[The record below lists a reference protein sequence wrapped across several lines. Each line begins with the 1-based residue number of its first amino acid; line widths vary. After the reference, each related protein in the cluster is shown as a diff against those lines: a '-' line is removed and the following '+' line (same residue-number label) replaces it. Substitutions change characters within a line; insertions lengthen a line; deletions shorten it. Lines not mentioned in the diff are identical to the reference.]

1 MGKQHRTLFCNIIFV
16 VSMLFYATICIPTCE
31 AATYEYTTPGTF
43 NLTLPEGTKSITV
56 TSVGGGGG
64 AAFLTNPDFLHSYG
78 GGGGEVVKNVTINI
92 SSNKDITIV
101 VGTGGENELWLN
113 QASGF
118 SGGDSYITY
127 SGTTYALAHGGDGG
141 SIIGAEGIGTP
152 GKAGGPGGTDGGG
165 YEDNNY
171 TYGLPGTSYSDTI
184 GKGGYAGQTQ
194 SGETVDVDGKP
205 GAIFITITQIATTS
219 ITLNPTSLALNAGGS
234 STLTATVSPS
244 NATDKTV
251 AWTTSNASV
260 ATVSGGKVTAVGPGT
275 ATITATTSGGQKA
288 TCTVTVRVPV
298 TGISISRSTLALTVG
313 ATSTLTATV
322 EPSNASNKSY
332 SWSSSNSAV
341 ATVNSSGLVTAK
353 ANGTATITA
362 TTTDGGKKASCTV
375 TVTTPTSGVS
385 VSPTTATI
393 IKGQTRQLTATVSP
407 SSASNKS
414 VSWSSSNNTV
424 ATVSSTGLVTAKAA
438 GTADI
443 TVTTKDGNYKDVCK
457 VTVRVP
463 VTGVSLSKTELSLIK
478 GNTEQLSATI
488 SPADASNK
496 SISWTTT
503 DKSVATVSSSGLI
516 TAIGGGTADIIV
528 TTLDGSYSD
537 KCRVTVTVPVTGVRF
552 DDIATSVGTDTTT
565 KLLYTIEPA
574 DASNKQ
580 VTWQSSNTAVAM
592 IDADTGVIT
601 PFTPGG
607 TEITVTTIDGNY
619 SDTTFL
625 IVTSSLDVLRLNIVT
640 ESGAYPNYGTIFLKT
655 AANTVEYPGI
665 SVGSS
670 GEVDALVPSA
680 AQDYSLGI
688 SLLSTL
694 VAGTP
699 VAANTRNITSPLY
712 MVEGDLNNDNV
723 IDGTDY
729 TILIQRMHFEGGL
742 SEYGL
747 VGDLNY
753 DGVVDGID
761 LLMFNSPVKYTGDQR
776 FMQKGYDIGSSEL
789 YVMSDESLNMVPAR
803 SVIQTC
809 QTEEGRYEV
818 SLQAPSEPVNVLQ
831 IALEGDISETS
842 AAAPEGF
849 ELIGAYAKDGKSV
862 VAIGSSE
869 KGGRIVPADVPIV
882 TVKASE
888 TPSVIYGEHDTVM
901 QRADEYGIENIP
913 LEMSEDAGGA
923 VSYSGSGG
931 SGCNTGIGVLA
942 LLAAVPSFLRKR
954 RKK

>member
-1 MGKQHRTLFCNIIFV
+1 MGKQHRTLLCNIIFV
-16 VSMLFYATICIPTCE
+16 VSITLFYATICIPACE
-31 AATYEYTTPGTF
+31 AATYEYTTPGTYS
-43 NLTLPEGTKSITV
+43 LTIPNDVASITV

-64 AAFLTNPDFLHSYG
+64 AAFYSNVDFGILCG
-78 GGGGEVVKNVTINI
+78 GGGGAVIRDVQIKMNTNRA
-92 SSNKDITIV
+92 ITIV
-101 VGTGGENELWLN
+101 VGQGGKGQQDSHW
-113 QASGF
+113 ADGAA
-118 SGGDSYITY
+118 GGSSYVLY
-127 SGTTYALAHGGDGG
+127 NGTQYALANGGGG
-141 SIIGAEGIGTP
+141 GHSGDDYNDIPGA
-152 GKAGGPGGTDGGG
+152 AGGPGATDGSDRGG
-165 YEDNNY
+165 S
-171 TYGLPGTSYSDTI
+171 SYSDTI
-184 GKGGYAGQTQ
+184 GKGGGDSTY
-194 SGETVDVDGKP
+194 SLDGKP
-205 GAIFITITQIATTS
+205 GAVFINVNIPTTG
-219 ITLNPTSLALNAGGS
+219 ITLNQTSLTLNAGSS

-244 NATDKTV
+244 NATNKTV
-251 AWTTSNASV
+251 TWTTSNASV

-275 ATITATTSGGQKA
+275 AIITATASGGQKA

-298 TGISISRSTLALTVG
+298 TDISISKSTLALTVG

-332 SWSSSNSAV
+332 SWGSSNSAV

-385 VSPTTATI
+385 ISPTTSTI
-393 IKGQTRQLTATVSP
+393 IKGQTRQLTATVAP

-414 VSWSSSNNTV
+414 VSWSSSNDTV
-424 ATVSSTGLVTAKAA
+424 ATVSSTGLVTAKSA

-443 TVTTKDGNYKDVCK
+443 TVTTKNGNYKAVCK

-528 TTLDGSYSD
+528 TTLDRSYSD

-574 DASNKQ
+574 DASDKT

-655 AANTVEYPGI
+655 AANMVEYPGI

-670 GEVDALVPSA
+670 GKVDALVPSA
-680 AQDYSLGI
+680 VQDYSLGI

-699 VAANTRNITSPLY
+699 VPANTRNITSPLY
-712 MVEGDLNNDNV
+712 MVEGDLNNDNI

-729 TILIQRMHFEGGL
+729 TILVQRMHYDSGI
-742 SEYGL
+742 SDYGL

-761 LLMFNSPVKYTGDQR
+761 LLMFNSPVKHTGDQR

-789 YVMSDESLNMVPAR
+789 YVMSDEALNMVPAR

-818 SLQAPSEPVNVLQ
+818 SLQAPSEPVNMLQ

-923 VSYSGSGG
+923 VSYSDSGG
-931 SGCNTGIGVLA
+931 SGCNMGLGVFA
-942 LLAAVPSFLRKR
+942 LLTAVPLFFTRKR
-954 RKK
+954 

>member
-1 MGKQHRTLFCNIIFV
+1 MGKQHRTLLCNIIFV
-16 VSMLFYATICIPTCE
+16 VSITLFYATICIPTCE

-64 AAFLTNPDFLHSYG
+64 AARIDSVFLLAC
-78 GGGGEVVKNVTINI
+78 GGGGEVVRDVTIPI
-92 SSNKDITIV
+92 GSNKDIEIIV
-101 VGTGGENELWLN
+101 GNRGSSIEEYYTEQTLEAGNGGASYIVYNGQSYATANGGGGGRCYGGYSGTGGV
-113 QASGF
+113 A
-118 SGGDSYITY
+118 GGTGATDGEFGSDR
-127 SGTTYALAHGGDGG
+127 TTVP
-141 SIIGAEGIGTP
+141 SP
-152 GKAGGPGGTDGGG
+152 GK
-165 YEDNNY
+165 
-171 TYGLPGTSYSDTI
+171 SYSDTI
-184 GKGGYAGQTQ
+184 GVGSGKYTSAG
-194 SGETVDVDGKP
+194 D
-205 GAIFITITQIATTS
+205 GAIFINCEIEIPTTG
-219 ITLNPTSLALNAGGS
+219 ITLNQTALALNVGGS
-234 STLTATVSPS
+234 STLTATVTPS
-244 NATDKTV
+244 NATNKTV
-251 AWTTSNASV
+251 TWTTSNASI

-393 IKGQTRQLTATVSP
+393 IKGQTRQLTATVAP

-488 SPADASNK
+488 FPADASNK

-528 TTLDGSYSD
+528 TALDGSYSD

-789 YVMSDESLNMVPAR
+789 YVMSDESLNIIPAR

-818 SLQAPSEPVNVLQ
+818 SLQAPSEPVNMLQ

-842 AAAPEGF
+842 VAAPEGF
-849 ELIGAYAKDGKSV
+849 KLIGAYAEDGKSV

-869 KGGRIVPADVPIV
+869 KDGRIVPANVPIV

-888 TPSVIYGEHDTVM
+888 TPSVIYGEHDTMM
-901 QRADEYGIENIP
+901 QRADEYGIENVS

-923 VSYSGSGG
+923 VSYSGSGVA
-931 SGCNTGIGVLA
+931 GCNTGIGILA

>member
-1 MGKQHRTLFCNIIFV
+1 MGKQHRTLLCNIIFV

-43 NLTLPEGTKSITV
+43 NLTLPEGIKSITV

-64 AAFLTNPDFLHSYG
+64 AARIDSVFLLAC
-78 GGGGEVVKNVTINI
+78 GGGGEVVRDVTIPI
-92 SSNKDITIV
+92 GSNKDIEIIV
-101 VGTGGENELWLN
+101 GNRGSSIEEYYTEQTLEAGNGGASYIVYNGQSYATANGGGGGRCYGGYSGTGGV
-113 QASGF
+113 A
-118 SGGDSYITY
+118 GGTGATDGEFGSDR
-127 SGTTYALAHGGDGG
+127 TTVP
-141 SIIGAEGIGTP
+141 SP
-152 GKAGGPGGTDGGG
+152 GK
-165 YEDNNY
+165 
-171 TYGLPGTSYSDTI
+171 SYSDTI
-184 GKGGYAGQTQ
+184 GVGSGKYTSAG
-194 SGETVDVDGKP
+194 D
-205 GAIFITITQIATTS
+205 GAIFINCEIEIPTTG
-219 ITLNPTSLALNAGGS
+219 ITLNQTALALNVGGS
-234 STLTATVSPS
+234 STLTATVTPS
-244 NATDKTV
+244 NATNKTV
-251 AWTTSNASV
+251 TWTTSNASI

-298 TGISISRSTLALTVG
+298 TDISISRSTLALTVG

-385 VSPTTATI
+385 ISPTTATI
-393 IKGQTRQLTATVSP
+393 IKGQTRQLTATVAP

-414 VSWSSSNNTV
+414 VSWSSSNDTV
-424 ATVSSTGLVTAKAA
+424 ATVSSTGLVTAKSA

-443 TVTTKDGNYKDVCK
+443 TVTTKDGNYKAVCK

-655 AANTVEYPGI
+655 AANMVEYPGI

-670 GEVDALVPSA
+670 GKVDALVPSA
-680 AQDYSLGI
+680 VQNYSLGI

-699 VAANTRNITSPLY
+699 VPANTRNITSPLY
-712 MVEGDLNNDNV
+712 MVEGDLNNDNI

-729 TILIQRMHFEGGL
+729 TILVQRMHYDSGI
-742 SEYGL
+742 SDYGL

-761 LLMFNSPVKYTGDQR
+761 LLMFNSPVKHTGDQR
-776 FMQKGYDIGSSEL
+776 FMQKGYDIDSSEL

-869 KGGRIVPADVPIV
+869 KGGRIVPANVPIV

-913 LEMSEDAGGA
+913 LEMSDDAGGA